1 MSLYDLPVETLS
13 GERTTLGG
21 VAGNGASLIVNVASR
36 CGLTPQYEQ
45 LQSLHSST
53 EGLTVIGVPCNQFAE
68 EEPGS
73 PDEIA
78 AFCTT
83 NYGVTFPLLAKSYV
97 RGRRQSPL
105 FAALTRVADGS
116 GVSGAVQW
124 NFEKW
129 LLAADGEPVARFR
142 PTVEPLSE
150 EVTDLVS
157 QVITRPRDD
166 H

>member
-1 MSLYDLPVETLS
+1 MSLYDLSVETLS
-13 GERTTLGG
+13 GERTTLGR
-21 VAGNGASLIVNVASR
+21 VAGHRASLIVNVASR

-73 PDEIA
+73 PEEIA

-105 FAALTRVADGS
+105 FAALHASRGRVRRVRGCRMELREVASGGGRRTSGS
-116 GVSGAVQW
+116 
-124 NFEKW
+124 
-129 LLAADGEPVARFR
+129 
-142 PTVEPLSE
+142 LS
-150 EVTDLVS
+150 T
-157 QVITRPRDD
+157 
-166 H
+166 